1 MLSLTALL
9 LASCAAPS
17 PAYATGEIED
27 EPRPPRPAPDLPTG
41 RLLTVEEMTSIIQA
55 ELVRQPKLTVG
66 EVREYV
72 ATRMVE
78 MRRQTVP
85 VVPEAPPAPK
95 ASLDMA
101 PAKTRRRRERLAARV
116 SASSMPTP

>member
-9 LASCAAPS
+9 LAPS

-27 EPRPPRPAPDLPTG
+27 EPRPPRPVPNLPAG

-55 ELVRQPKLTVG
+55 ELVRQPQLTVG

-72 ATRMVE
+72 TTRMAE

-85 VVPEAPPAPK
+85 VAPEAPPAPK
-95 ASLDMA
+95 ASLDMV
-101 PAKTRRRRERLAARV
+101 PAKTRRRRERLAARAQV
-116 SASSMPTP
+116 AVVPR

>member
-1 MLSLTALL
+1 MLSAVWTL
-9 LASCAAPS
+9 LAGAATTLDA
-17 PAYATGEIED
+17 PAKPEQLVP
-27 EPRPPRPAPDLPTG
+27 EPPAG

-72 ATRMVE
+72 TTRMAE

-85 VVPEAPPAPK
+85 VATEPPPAPT
-95 ASLDMA
+95 AELDVL
-101 PAKTRRRRERLAARV
+101 PAKTRRRRERLAAR
-116 SASSMPTP
+116 ARLAALSSR